1 MISSLLLIPLYALAE
16 RFAGGGAPKLDAAL
30 PGRGL
35 VWAAL
40 VCVVVGWLVAG
51 PPGALLALVWGV
63 YRSLPWKA
71 LGGRLDPRG
80 MADLPGVLARHALVV
95 PFVAL
100 IGWQLLGAPLK
111 AALAAILYVIAATVI
126 AFAYGRAI
134 ADLEAEESPEGHQ
147 NAIAELARG
156 AAYGAMCFAILALG
170 GH

>member
-1 MISSLLLIPLYALAE
+1 MIALALIPLYALTD
-16 RFAGGGAPKLDAAL
+16 RFAGGGAPKLDAVL

-40 VCVVVGWLVAG
+40 ACAVVGWLLAG

-71 LGGRLDPRG
+71 MGGRLDPREA
-80 MADLPGVLARHALVV
+80 ADIPGVLARHAIVI

-100 IGWQLLGAPLK
+100 IGWRLLDEPLK
-111 AALAAILYVIAATVI
+111 AALAASLYAIAATVI

-134 ADLEAEESPEGHQ
+134 ADLEAAGESEGNQ

-156 AAYGAMCFAILALG
+156 AAYGAMCLAVLAV
-170 GH
+170 